1 LRSSILHT
9 LFRFV
14 CGYNPGPRS
23 ARIAPP
29 LKRDWITTPQAFE
42 RLLAWLDESSGS
54 GGSGSR
60 SGSGG
65 SGGEAY
71 LQMRRR
77 LVLYFQRKRCLNP
90 DDLADETLNRVT
102 RRLEEEGRIT
112 DATPARYCYIVAKF
126 VLLEHLRDPEV
137 RRMRDV
143 DVREHA
149 GEPAAAPGAPA
160 HDERALDCLDRCLSA
175 LAPDERTLILDY
187 YRHEQGARIERRRHL
202 AASLGLTANALAI
215 RACRLR
221 DKLERCVRECRSG
234 RAEDRFRP
242 IRSQRDE

>member
-1 LRSSILHT
+1 
-9 LFRFV
+9 
-14 CGYNPGPRS
+14 
-23 ARIAPP
+23 
-29 LKRDWITTPQAFE
+29 
-42 RLLAWLDESSGS
+42 LLAWLDEGGDS
-54 GGSGSR
+54 GGQ
-60 SGSGG
+60 
-65 SGGEAY
+65 AY

-77 LVLYFQRKRCLNP
+77 LVLYFQRKRCLTP

-102 RRLEEEGRIT
+102 RRLEEEGRIS

-137 RRMRDV
+137 RHKRDV
-143 DVREHA
+143 DVSERA
-149 GEPAAAPGAPA
+149 RDPMPASGALGAPGASGVSGVSGESA
-160 HDERALDCLDRCLSA
+160 AAGEASHDERLLECLDRCLST
-175 LAPDERTLILDY
+175 LPPDDRTLILDY

-221 DKLERCVRECRSG
+221 DKLERCVRGCRAG
-234 RAEDRFRP
+234 GEEPTGAGDMFRV